1 MKTGARYD
9 QPRHDQLVALELD
22 FFQAKTPA

>member
-9 QPRHDQLVALELD
+9 QPHHDQPIALDLA

>member
-9 QPRHDQLVALELD
+9 QPRHDQPVALELD
-22 FFQAKTPA
+22 LFQAKTPA